1 MHIREEKGVVF
12 TFDMSQFAD
21 LGVSFSPCM
30 KVKLKIFKTYEKGE
44 ELKILDE
51 VFEDEALKQYDFWQ
65 VELTSICCDN
75 ELAAYCHAVVAFSK
89 KFSSF
94 VELGPVSPD
103 INKVTN
109 TID

>member
-1 MHIREEKGVVF
+1 
-12 TFDMSQFAD
+12 MSY
-21 LGVSFSPCM
+21 SSCM
-30 KVKLKIFKTYEKGE
+30 KVKLKIFKSYELGE

-51 VFEDEALKQYDFWQ
+51 VFEDEGLKQYDFWQ

-75 ELAAYCHAVVAFSK
+75 DLTAYCHAIVAFSK

-103 INKVTN
+103 INKVT
-109 TID
+109 TTAE